1 MKNIYIVGFMG
12 TGKSVAGKLL
22 AKSLNLEFFDLDSSI
37 EEKEGRKIKEIFAE
51 KGEAYFRK
59 IEKQA
64 VQEVSNKDRLVVACG
79 GGVVLDKG
87 NIDILKKTGRLI
99 SLTSRPE
106 VILSRCQA
114 NCDRPLLNVKDPQDE
129 IKKLLAIRQPFY
141 AEAEISI
148 DTSDL
153 SVEEVVR
160 QIKRRLVSND

>member
-12 TGKSVAGKLL
+12 TGKSVVGKLL
-22 AKSLNLEFFDLDSSI
+22 AKRLDLEFLDLDSSI
-37 EEKEGRKIKEIFAE
+37 EKKEGRKIKEIFDE
-51 KGEAYFRK
+51 EGEAYFRK

-64 VQEVSNKDRLVVACG
+64 VQEASKKERLVVACG

-87 NIDILKKTGRLI
+87 NMDTLKKTGRLVC
-99 SLTSRPE
+99 LLSRPE
-106 VILSRCQA
+106 IILSRCKS
-114 NCDRPLLNVKDPQDE
+114 NCDRPLLNVKDPQTE
-129 IKKLLAIRQPFY
+129 IKKLLAMRQPFY

-160 QIKRRLVSND
+160 EIERKISFL